1 MNPAELAARLELNVK
16 RLTTSCLTLSLVL
29 LPLAEQTLSSLQE
42 NKVKSEQTMP
52 SEGSVKTQF

>member
-42 NKVKSEQTMP
+42 NKSLI
-52 SEGSVKTQF
+52 